1 MQHALSYTKCAT
13 FTYQRTISGR
23 FFSVSQLL
31 SRGTVGF
38 HSGELSDIVSLFW
51 LDCVPATGGTVV
63 GVLLDDVQKKSVI
76 FGNNNLPAN

>member
-1 MQHALSYTKCAT
+1 MCYLY
-13 FTYQRTISGR
+13 ISKDN
-23 FFSVSQLL
+23 FWKIFSVSQLL

-38 HSGELSDIVSLFW
+38 HSGELSDIVSLFL
-51 LDCVPATGGTVV
+51 LDCKFPATGGTVV